1 MFIHHATH
9 SVAFRLTQ
17 FQDWAAALSK
27 PLNRAFES
35 NADAPSGLR
44 RHRRGAYG
52 RAVIRRGKSM
62 DIKSVGV
69 VGAGQ
74 MGNGIAHVL
83 AVAGYDVLLND
94 ISEDNLSRALAQID
108 KNLERQV
115 SREKITAEDKAAAL
129 ARIKTTLKLTDLGP
143 SDLII
148 EAATERETV
157 KTAIFEDLLPH
168 LKPETILTSNT
179 SSISITR
186 LASRTDRP
194 EKFMGFHFMN
204 PVPVMQLVELIRG
217 IATDEPTY
225 QACLKVVENLG
236 KTAASAEDF
245 PAFIVNRILMPMINE
260 AVYTLYEGVGSVKS
274 IDESMKLGA
283 NHPMGPLELAD
294 FIGLDTC
301 LAIMNVLHDGLA
313 DTKYRPCPLLTKYVE
328 AGWLGRKTQRGFYDY
343 RGETPVP
350 TR

>member
-1 MFIHHATH
+1 MEI
-9 SVAFRLTQ
+9 SRI
-17 FQDWAAALSK
+17 
-27 PLNRAFES
+27 
-35 NADAPSGLR
+35 G
-44 RHRRGAYG
+44 
-52 RAVIRRGKSM
+52 I
-62 DIKSVGV
+62 

-74 MGNGIAHVL
+74 MGSGIAHVFAL
-83 AVAGYDVLLND
+83 AGYDVLMTD
-94 ISEDNLSRALAQID
+94 
-108 KNLERQV
+108 V
-115 SREKITAEDKAAAL
+115 SREALDRALETVGHNLDRQVQRERISGADRDAAL
-129 ARIKTTLKLTDLGP
+129 ARITTTMTLADLGKTDLV
-143 SDLII
+143 I
-148 EAATERETV
+148 EAATERETI
-157 KTAIFEDLLPH
+157 KTAIFEDLVPH
-168 LKPETILTSNT
+168 LQPHTILTSNT

-194 EKFMGFHFMN
+194 ERFMGFHFMN

-217 IATDEPTY
+217 IATDDETY
-225 QACLKVVENLG
+225 QTLLRVVEKLG

-260 AVYTLYEGVGSVKS
+260 AVYTLYEGVGSVAS
-274 IDESMKLGA
+274 IDNAMKLGT

-343 RGETPVP
+343 RGEEPVP